1 MSRAAHRMDTRCFIR
16 PAPCMESTPMSIP
29 GCLSDYHLVD
39 RRKDMGISGGF
50 NVYPKEVEDVIA
62 QHPSVA
68 AVAVIGVPDEY
79 WGEAVKAVVVKH
91 PGTTLESQELQA
103 LVRQAKGAVYTP
115 KTIDFV
121 AALPLTALG
130 KPDKKQLRERF
141 ILKPA
146 VRKP

>member
-1 MSRAAHRMDTRCFIR
+1 MARRDANDY
-16 PAPCMESTPMSIP
+16 
-29 GCLSDYHLVD
+29 YHLVD
-39 RRKDMGISGGF
+39 RRKDMVISGGF

-62 QHPSVA
+62 QHPAVA

-79 WGEAVKAVVVKH
+79 WGEAVKAVLVKH
-91 PGTTLESQELQA
+91 PGTTLESQELKA